1 MNQKLALRLLSQ
13 MSYGAEV
20 AGDGQQAIDALER
33 DDYDVVLMDVQMPEL
48 DGLEATRRIR
58 ARWPDRPLKIVAMT
72 ANAMAGDREACLA
85 AGMDDYLSKPIRA
98 AELTAALERVPGG
111 GQRRPANDPGR
122 RRQGRMSEADGPIL
136 DEAVLTE
143 LTETTGGDIGFVR
156 ELVET
161 YLADTPAQLD
171 AMTAA
176 VEADDADA
184 LVRPSHTLKS
194 SSATVGA
201 MRLSS
206 VARELEMA
214 GRTGALEPAVP
225 GRLEAARAEWTAVE
239 EAFAAWLEGA
249 SAE

>member
-1 MNQKLALRLLSQ
+1 
-13 MSYGAEV
+13 
-20 AGDGQQAIDALER
+20 
-33 DDYDVVLMDVQMPEL
+33 MP
-48 DGLEATRRIR
+48 
-58 ARWPDRPLKIVAMT
+58 
-72 ANAMAGDREACLA
+72 
-85 AGMDDYLSKPIRA
+85 
-98 AELTAALERVPGG
+98 
-111 GQRRPANDPGR
+111 
-122 RRQGRMSEADGPIL
+122 EADGPIL

-143 LTETTGGDIGFVR
+143 LTETTGGDIAFVR
-156 ELVET
+156 ELIET
-161 YLADTPAQLD
+161 FLADTPAQLE

-214 GRTGALEPAVP
+214 GRTGSLEPAVS
-225 GRLEAARAEWTAVE
+225 GRLEAARAEWRVVD
-239 EAFAAWLEGA
+239 EAIAAWLEGG